1 MGTQGIDE
9 TKKDNQRKG
18 FTTRGIL
25 PFIKKTYASWI
36 RSA

>member
-1 MGTQGIDE
+1 MGTQGID

-18 FTTRGIL
+18 FTTRGIV
-25 PFIKKTYASWI
+25 PFIKQKHASWI